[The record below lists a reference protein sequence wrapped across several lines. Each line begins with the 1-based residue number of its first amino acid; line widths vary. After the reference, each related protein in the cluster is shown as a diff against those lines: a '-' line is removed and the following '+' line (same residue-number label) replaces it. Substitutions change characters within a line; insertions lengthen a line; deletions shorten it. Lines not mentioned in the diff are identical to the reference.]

1 MDGEKIKQT
10 RESLKMSQEELSEK
24 SGVSRATI
32 SKIENGLT
40 EVVKLE
46 TLSKL
51 ANALKSNFELDLIQ
65 GNLIIKD

>member
-51 ANALKSNFELDLIQ
+51 ANALKKD
-65 GNLIIKD
+65 IKYFF